1 MSTQPALPRR
11 IGVFGGAFDPPHRGH
26 TALAQAALEH
36 LDLDLLL
43 VVPTGTAWH
52 KSRPLS
58 DAQHRLAM
66 CALAF
71 GDVPRAQIDDC
82 EIVRSG
88 PSYTVDTLQALHRA
102 YPGAAFY
109 LLMGQDQAQ
118 RLGTW
123 SRAEDLPQLA
133 TLCVAARA
141 GSEAQSQEPEKA
153 HGLQIPMPA
162 MPFSSSAIRAAVAA
176 AGDASTML
184 APSVARYIAQHRLYA
199 SISPTEN
206 PD

>member
-1 MSTQPALPRR
+1 MSTQPAPPRR

-71 GDVPRAQIDDC
+71 GDVSRAQIDDC

-88 PSYTVDTLQALHRA
+88 PSYTVDTLQAPGVSWRGLLSAHGPG
-102 YPGAAFY
+102 PGAAPRDVEPCGGAAQ
-109 LLMGQDQAQ
+109 LGQLVRCCAC
-118 RLGTW
+118 RV
-123 SRAEDLPQLA
+123 RRP
-133 TLCVAARA
+133 VAAT
-141 GSEAQSQEPEKA
+141 
-153 HGLQIPMPA
+153 
-162 MPFSSSAIRAAVAA
+162 RAARPHAR
-176 AGDASTML
+176 DAL
-184 APSVARYIAQHRLYA
+184 QFLCDPRGGRCGGRCQHHARAFGGALYCPASALRLHFAYRE
-199 SISPTEN
+199 P
-206 PD
+206 